1 MSLVSQSVKID
12 IGKMNVNNA
21 DHKLTETN
29 ITLRDF
35 EKYANSTDKEL
46 KGKFDYVLPKA
57 NITFLAIQ
65 VSINYWEAMEIID
78 PPIYEVALSDKDG
91 KVLDSISF
99 NAFDVYST
107 TEIHNHILQLE
118 IPIDVDT
125 ASDIIEQ
132 YKVNLKVRHLQISS
146 RLTEPIELDKSTAEI
161 DLYLHIP
168 ADTTFEEIEEGSP
181 SLELKCI
188 TGAFETVLGDEAI
201 TINDLDINYLINKA
215 RIKPVVLT
223 QGIIKQETKLNQRQ
237 EAFLVEI
244 IPGLKQININSYIL
258 TGFTGP
264 GPHEIGWNTIFNI
277 ELTGEM
283 PAHLENV
290 LFKNEVKELW
300 KYASGKSRTVELKE
314 FAISKPYSP
323 SQSVT
328 QLMHFFYDRAKWKW
342 YKVFNKWGA
351 DYIHPHLT
359 EREYK
364 WIAKL
369 INADTDVL
377 IDQTTITILVKVPQS
392 KLDAAALSELLAGLQ
407 NSVAIKIW
415 LIGLVVG
422 LYVAGATLNP
432 IIGIL
437 VSLGFF
443 ILGLVVGTVIG
454 NERASAVRRAKECSI
469 TFDNKFQ
476 EVVDFYEVIDEIII
490 ENPDYPLL
498 LNEYF
503 TAMIKIS
510 KLTELINTTFI
521 RYLSAEKSEDS
532 NAVKLQKEAVESM
545 MNYLE
550 SYILY
555 IRNHYEEV
563 KEVVLK
569 KECEFADIAAHI
581 DKLKNE
587 GLSDEKRDLMKDA
600 GLNDKDIKFFEKNL
614 KDIELTEDCY
624 NKFYEKD
631 LPNRLETDYNN
642 SFECYFDNLH
652 QSREISRIFNLD
664 GSDKL
669 IALFNYGL
677 FTYEEFLNKFKITG
691 MNHSIK
697 TLENI
702 ITVEGIDNLNEI
714 GINTTF
720 KLLKESKTRTKRKN
734 LQKKLKKK
742 YDILTWA
749 NLADLLR
756 IQRINVNEIINLTQ
770 IDSLGIDEDEAL
782 ALEKA
787 GIDTVKEL
795 ARRNPVN
802 LHKKLNEVWDKLEE
816 EREPPNLDEVEDWV
830 AQAKLLEPML
840 FYK

>member
-1 MSLVSQSVKID
+1 MSLISQSVKID

-35 EKYANSTDKEL
+35 EKYTNSTDKAL

-78 PPIYEVALSDKDG
+78 PPLYEVALSDKDG

-168 ADTTFEEIEEGSP
+168 ADTTFEEIEEGVP

-188 TGAFETVLGDEAI
+188 TGAFETILGDEAI

-223 QGIIKQETKLNQRQ
+223 QDIIKQETKLNQRQ

-244 IPGLKQININSYIL
+244 IPGLKQISINSYIL
-258 TGFTGP
+258 KGYAGP

-283 PAHLENV
+283 PAHLENI
-290 LFKNEVKELW
+290 LFTNEVKELW
-300 KYASGKSRTVELKE
+300 KYASGKRRFVDLKE
-314 FAISKPYSP
+314 FAISKAYSP

-342 YKVFNKWGA
+342 YKVFNIWGA

-369 INADTDVL
+369 INADTNAL
-377 IDQTTITILVKVPQS
+377 IDQTTIRILVKVPPL
-392 KLDAAALSELLAGLQ
+392 KLAAAALSEYLAGLQ
-407 NSVAIKIW
+407 NSLPLAIW
-415 LIGLVVG
+415 VVG
-422 LYVAGATLNP
+422 L
-432 IIGIL
+432 I
-437 VSLGFF
+437 VSLLITNPVAAVIAAIIFL
-443 ILGLVVGTVIG
+443 ILGIVASATIG
-454 NERASAVRRAKECSI
+454 NERARAVRRAKECSI
-469 TFDNKFQ
+469 TFDKKFK

-503 TAMIKIS
+503 TAVIKIS

-532 NAVKLQKEAVESM
+532 NAVKLQKEAAEAM
-545 MNYLE
+545 MYHLE

-555 IRNHYEEV
+555 IRNHHEEV

-569 KECEFADIAAHI
+569 KEFEFVDITAEV
-581 DKLKNE
+581 DKLKDE
-587 GLSDEKRDLMKDA
+587 GLSDEQRDLMKDA
-600 GLNDKDIKFFEKNL
+600 GLNDKDIKYFEKNL
-614 KDIELTEDCY
+614 KDIELTEECY
-624 NKFYEKD
+624 NNLFEKQ

-816 EREPPNLDEVEDWV
+816 EREPPNLDEVEDWI

>member
-1 MSLVSQSVKID
+1 MSVISQSVKID
-12 IGKMNVNNA
+12 IGQMNVNNA
-21 DHKLTETN
+21 DHELTETN

-35 EKYANSTDKEL
+35 EEYGNSTGKAL
-46 KGKFDYVLPKA
+46 KGKFDYALPKA

-78 PPIYEVALSDKDG
+78 PPIYEITLLDKNNN
-91 KVLDSISF
+91 VLDSISF
-99 NAFDVYST
+99 NAFDVYSN

-118 IPIDVDT
+118 IPVDVDT
-125 ASDIIEQ
+125 TSDIIEQ
-132 YKVNLKVRHLQISS
+132 YKVNLKVRHLKISS
-146 RLTEPIELDKSTAEI
+146 RSTEPIELDRSTAEI
-161 DLYLHIP
+161 DLFLHVP

-188 TGAFETVLGDEAI
+188 TGAFETILGDEAI
-201 TINDLDINYLINKA
+201 TINDLDINYLINKS

-223 QGIIKQETKLNQRQ
+223 QDVIKQETKLNQRQ

-244 IPGLKQININSYIL
+244 MPGLKQININSFIL
-258 TGFTGP
+258 SGFTGP
-264 GPHEIGWNTIFNI
+264 GPHEISWNTIFNI

-283 PAHLENV
+283 LAHAENF
-290 LFKNEVKELW
+290 LFTNEVKELW
-300 KYASGKSRTVELKE
+300 KYASGKTRTVELKE
-314 FAISKPYSP
+314 FAISKSYSP

-328 QLMHFFYDRAKWKW
+328 QLMHFFYDRANWKW

-369 INADTDVL
+369 INTDTDVL
-377 IDQTTITILVKVPQS
+377 ISQSTITILVKVPQS
-392 KLDAAALSELLAGLQ
+392 KLDAAELSELLAGLQ
-407 NSVAIKIW
+407 NSVPLKIW

-422 LYVAGATLNP
+422 LKLGPVLGIIAAIIFLILGIVAGAT
-432 IIGIL
+432 IGDL
-437 VSLGFF
+437 
-443 ILGLVVGTVIG
+443 
-454 NERASAVRRAKECSI
+454 RARAVRKAKECSI

-490 ENPDYPLL
+490 ENPDYPKL

-503 TAMIKIS
+503 TAVIKIN
-510 KLTELINTTFI
+510 KLTELINTTFT

-569 KECEFADIAAHI
+569 KEFEFVDIASLT
-581 DKLKNE
+581 DKLKDE
-587 GLSDEKRDLMKDA
+587 GLSDENRDWMKNA
-600 GLNDKDIKFFEKNL
+600 GLNDKDIKNFEKNL
-614 KDIELTEDCY
+614 KDIELTEECY
-624 NKFYEKD
+624 NKFFEKQ

-652 QSREISRIFNLD
+652 LNREILRIFNLD

-669 IALFNYGL
+669 VALFNYGL

-697 TLENI
+697 TLEKI
-702 ITVEGIDNLNEI
+702 ITIEGIDNLNKI

-742 YDILTWA
+742 YDVLTWA

-756 IQRINVNEIINLTQ
+756 IQRINVKEVMNLTQ
-770 IDSLGIDEDEAL
+770 IDSLGIDEEEAL

-802 LHKKLNEVWDKLEE
+802 LHKKLNNAWDKLEE
-816 EREPPNLDEVEDWV
+816 ESKPPNLNEVKDWI

-840 FYK
+840 FY